1 MEIPESALETIK
13 KMNLSGD
20 KQIPFLFIVDYEMKN
35 SCAWTLEEIKDIDI
49 DFKFPGF
56 GKMLP
61 VNSLNGKSLQKDLPD
76 ISDTVFKRSSD
87 QINPIINHKG
97 YDFNKYKYQFDE
109 VVSQIKK
116 GNCYLVNLTCQT
128 FVETDYDIK
137 TIYNL
142 AESKYKLRYFDK
154 FICFT
159 PETFVRIND
168 GIITSCPMKGTID
181 ANIPFAA
188 QKILDN
194 IKEKAEHS
202 TIVDLIRNDLSI
214 VASDVKVENFRYI
227 DEIETGK
234 GKLLQVSSS
243 ITGRLP
249 DDYRSRIGDI
259 IFSLLPAGSV
269 TGAPKPKTLEII
281 REAETYQRGFYTGI
295 IGIFD
300 GDNLDSAVMIRFLE
314 KTSEGWVYKSG
325 GGITALSDPFDE
337 YDEMLKKIYVPV
349 HRKHKS

>member
-1 MEIPESALETIK
+1 MEIPESAFESID
-13 KMNLSGD
+13 KMNLLGQ
-20 KQIPFLFIVDYEMKN
+20 KRIPFLFIIDYEMKD
-35 SCAWTLEEIKDIDI
+35 SCVLPLNEIKDI

-56 GKMLP
+56 SKMLP
-61 VNSLNGKSLQKDLPD
+61 VNYVNGKYKPND
-76 ISDTVFKRSSD
+76 IKEISASA
-87 QINPIINHKG
+87 INNQSKPIINHKG
-97 YDFNKYKYQFDE
+97 YDYDKYKSQFDE
-109 VVSQIKK
+109 VVSQIKN
-116 GNCYLVNLTCQT
+116 GNSYLVNLTCKT
-128 FVETDYDIK
+128 PVETDYDIK
-137 TIYNL
+137 ALYYM
-142 AESKYKLRYFDK
+142 ADARYKLRYQDK

-181 ANIPFAA
+181 ASIPFAA
-188 QKILDN
+188 QKILDDK
-194 IKEKAEHS
+194 KEKAEHS

-281 REAETYQRGFYTGI
+281 RDAETYQRGFYTGI
-295 IGIFD
+295 FGIFD
-300 GDNLDSAVMIRFLE
+300 GDNLDSAVLIRFLE

-325 GGITALSDPFDE
+325 GGITALSDSFEE

>member
-1 MEIPESALETIK
+1 MVIPESALETIK
-13 KMNLSGD
+13 KMNLSGG
-20 KQIPFLFIVDYEMKN
+20 KRIPFLFIVDYEMKD
-35 SCAWTLEEIKDIDI
+35 SSVWTFEEIKDIDI

-61 VNSLNGKSLQKDLPD
+61 VTFFNGGFRQNDLPD
-76 ISDTVFKRSSD
+76 TLDALFKRPAD
-87 QINPIINHKG
+87 QINHIINHKG
-97 YDFNKYKYQFDE
+97 YDYNRYKDQFDE
-109 VVSQIKK
+109 VVSQIKN
-116 GNCYLVNLTCQT
+116 GNSYLVNLTCQT
-128 FVETDYDIK
+128 PVETAFDIK
-137 TIYNL
+137 TLYNI
-142 AESKYKLRYFDK
+142 AEARYKLRYFDK
-154 FICFT
+154 FICFS

-181 ANIPFAA
+181 ANIPYAEK
-188 QKILDN
+188 KILEN

-249 DDYRSRIGDI
+249 GDYRSRIGDI

-281 REAETYQRGFYTGI
+281 RDAETYQRGFYTGI
-295 IGIFD
+295 FGIFD
-300 GDNLDSAVMIRFLE
+300 GNDLDSAVMIRFLE

-325 GGITALSDPFDE
+325 GGITALSDPFEE